1 MAEAPP
7 TRGSLLVR
15 LRDAADGPAWRQ
27 FVEIYAPLIF
37 GFFRKKGLQDADAA
51 DLTQDILA
59 AVARAIRDFDYDP
72 RKGSFRGW
80 LFTAVRHR
88 LQRFCAS
95 PPAQGAGDTT
105 ALEQL
110 HQVPAPE
117 EEPAWEEEYERR
129 LFQWAAEQVKPTV
142 AQSTWQAFWQTAVEG
157 KNPRDV
163 GKSLGLAVA
172 AVYMA
177 KSRVLGRLKE
187 LIAELEDQADPARS
201 NDNR

>member
-15 LRDAADGPAWRQ
+15 LRDSGDQAAWRQ

-37 GFFRKKGLQDADAA
+37 GFFRKKGVQDADAA
-51 DLTQDILA
+51 DLTQDVLA
-59 AVARAIRDFDYDP
+59 AVARALRDFEYDP

-88 LQRFCAS
+88 LQRFCES
-95 PPAQGAGDTT
+95 RPVQGAGGTT

-110 HQVPAPE
+110 QQLPLPD
-117 EEPAWEEEYERR
+117 EEPAWQQDYERR
-129 LFQWAAEQVKPTV
+129 LFHWAADQVRPTV
-142 AQSTWQAFWQTAVEG
+142 AETTWQAFWQTAIEG
-157 KNPRDV
+157 KDPKDV
-163 GKSLGLAVA
+163 GKALGLAVA

-177 KSRVLGRLKE
+177 KSRMLAKLKAIIRE
-187 LIAELEDQADPARS
+187 VGDEADH
-201 NDNR
+201 D

>member
-37 GFFRKKGLQDADAA
+37 GFFRKKGVQDADAA
-51 DLTQDILA
+51 DLTQDVLA
-59 AVARAIRDFDYDP
+59 AVARALRDFAYDP

-88 LQRFCAS
+88 LQRFCES
-95 PPAQGAGDTT
+95 RPVQGAGGTT

-110 HQVPAPE
+110 QQLPLPD
-117 EEPAWEEEYERR
+117 EEPAWQQDYERR
-129 LFQWAAEQVKPTV
+129 LFHWAADQVRPTV
-142 AQSTWQAFWQTAVEG
+142 AETTWQAFWQTAIEG
-157 KNPRDV
+157 KDPKDV
-163 GKSLGLAVA
+163 GKALGLAVA

-177 KSRVLGRLKE
+177 KSRMLAKLKAIIRE
-187 LIAELEDQADPARS
+187 VGDEADH
-201 NDNR
+201 D

>member
-7 TRGSLLVR
+7 TRGSLLIR
-15 LRDAADGPAWRQ
+15 LRDAADAAAWRQ
-27 FVEIYAPLIF
+27 FVEIYAPLTF
-37 GFFRKKGLQDADAA
+37 GYFRKKGLQDADAA

-88 LQRFCAS
+88 LQRFCES
-95 PPAQGAGDTT
+95 RPVQGAGGTT

-110 HQVPAPE
+110 QQLPLPD
-117 EEPAWEEEYERR
+117 EEPAWQQDYERR
-129 LFQWAAEQVKPTV
+129 LFHWAADQVRPTV
-142 AQSTWQAFWQTAVEG
+142 AETTWQAFWQTAIEG
-157 KNPRDV
+157 KDPKDV
-163 GKSLGLAVA
+163 GKALGLAVA

-177 KSRVLGRLKE
+177 KSRMLAKLKAIIRE
-187 LIAELEDQADPARS
+187 VGDEADH
-201 NDNR
+201 D

>member
-7 TRGSLLVR
+7 TRGSLLIR
-15 LRDAADGPAWRQ
+15 LRDAADAAAWRQ

-88 LQRFCAS
+88 LQRFCES
-95 PPAQGAGDTT
+95 RPVQGAGGTT

-110 HQVPAPE
+110 QQLPLPD
-117 EEPAWEEEYERR
+117 EEPAWQQDYERR
-129 LFQWAAEQVKPTV
+129 LFHWAADQVRPTV
-142 AQSTWQAFWQTAVEG
+142 AETTWQAFWQTAIEG
-157 KNPRDV
+157 KDPKDV
-163 GKSLGLAVA
+163 GKALGLAVA

-177 KSRVLGRLKE
+177 KSRMLAKLKAIIRE
-187 LIAELEDQADPARS
+187 VGDEADH
-201 NDNR
+201 D

>member
-88 LQRFCAS
+88 LQRFCES
-95 PPAQGAGDTT
+95 RPVQGAGGTT

-110 HQVPAPE
+110 QQLPLPD
-117 EEPAWEEEYERR
+117 EEPAWQQDYERR
-129 LFQWAAEQVKPTV
+129 LFHWAADQVRPTV
-142 AQSTWQAFWQTAVEG
+142 AETTWQAFWQTAIEG
-157 KNPRDV
+157 KDPKDV
-163 GKSLGLAVA
+163 GKALGLAVA

-177 KSRVLGRLKE
+177 KSRMLAKLKAIIRE
-187 LIAELEDQADPARS
+187 VGDEADH
-201 NDNR
+201 D

>member
-15 LRDAADGPAWRQ
+15 LRDSGDQAAWRQ

-37 GFFRKKGLQDADAA
+37 GFFRKKGVQDADAA
-51 DLTQDILA
+51 DLTQDVLA
-59 AVARAIRDFDYDP
+59 AVARALRDFEYDP

-88 LQRFCAS
+88 LARFGDGPS
-95 PPAQGAGDTT
+95 VRGAGDTA

-110 HQVPAPE
+110 QQHPAPAD
-117 EEPAWEEEYERR
+117 EPDWDHECERR
-129 LFQWAAEQVKPTV
+129 LFHWAAERVRPTV
-142 AQSTWQAFWQTAVEG
+142 TETTWQAFWQTAVEG
-157 KNPRDV
+157 KRPKDV
-163 GKSLGLAVA
+163 AKALGMAVA

-177 KSRVLGRLKE
+177 KSRLLARLKE
-187 LIAELEDQADPARS
+187 MIREVQSEADHA
-201 NDNR
+201 